1 MGARRQGKF
10 IPACAK
16 RKHGLGVGLSA
27 HKKGTFAIMRGRVLN
42 YGIIGLFAVLLG
54 FAIWQA
60 QFLRFNY
67 DFEAFFPQD
76 DEVLDFYNFFRQQ
89 FEPDD
94 NFVIVALPSP
104 AGSVFDTTF
113 LQRID
118 RLTHRLDS
126 SVPYVLEAQS
136 ITTLKRPIIAAGT
149 VLELP
154 AVHLHNAEKL
164 RKDSIKLASDPR
176 VVDRLLSG
184 DLQSVAIVLK
194 TEKRLSLQDAYAMR
208 DSIYTAVEEGQFK
221 QVRYAGRS
229 FYQSVLADKAKE
241 EFIFYTALSAAIVFI
256 ILILLFKKFW
266 GVFIALMSVLTSMG
280 LFIGFLALIGRE
292 LDPMSNLF
300 PILMIIVG
308 ISDVIHI
315 MSKYIDEQNK
325 GIGRKRAIQ
334 VTIREVGLATFLT
347 SATTAIGFA
356 SLLTSNILPIR
367 TFGATAA
374 AGVFI
379 AYGSIITLTP
389 ALISLFEVHNI
400 IRTKRKRSFWD
411 SLMQRFFWFSY
422 RQQRAIWV
430 GAIVFIGICILG
442 ISQVSTDTHLSNS
455 FPRHDKVRADF
466 QFLETDFGGV
476 RNMEFAILPQD
487 SLTMN
492 NHAVLLATATLE
504 EQLQTY
510 PSLSSPISPATVYRT
525 LHQASKGD
533 NPAYYTVPDDASTF
547 TRLQRYAARAPAS
560 AMNVL
565 QSEDGKY
572 GRLTMK
578 FTDVGSDSSKALRK
592 DITAWIGQNIDTS
605 LVQFEI
611 TGTALLF
618 DKNSDYVRDSM
629 ISGLGLAFLI
639 VSLLMALL
647 FRNWKM
653 VVISLIPNII
663 PLLVSGAL
671 IGYLG
676 IELDAATSIIFAIA
690 FGIAVD
696 DTIHFLSK
704 FKLELNKG
712 QKIVHAIRTTFRES
726 GKAITLTTIIL
737 FFGFMILISSSYPP
751 TFYVGLLISIT
762 LLSALIADLL
772 LIPVLIYTFMGKD
785 KPN

>member
-1 MGARRQGKF
+1 
-10 IPACAK
+10 
-16 RKHGLGVGLSA
+16 
-27 HKKGTFAIMRGRVLN
+27 MRGKWLN
-42 YGIIGLFAVLLG
+42 YGVIGIFALLLG
-54 FAIWQA
+54 MAAWQIPN
-60 QFLRFNY
+60 LRFNY

-76 DEVLDFYNFFRQQ
+76 DEVLDFYNFFREQ

-94 NFVIVALPSP
+94 NFVILGIPSP
-104 AGSVFDTTF
+104 TGSVFDTTF
-113 LQRID
+113 LQQVD
-118 RLTHRLDS
+118 QLTIQLGDDVPHVLD
-126 SVPYVLEAQS
+126 AQS
-136 ITTLKRPIIAAGT
+136 ITSLKRPLIAAGT
-149 VLELP
+149 AMEIP
-154 AVHLHNAEKL
+154 AVHLHDADKL
-164 RKDSIKLASDPR
+164 RKDSVKLAQDPR
-176 VVDRLLSG
+176 VIDRLLSN

-208 DSIYTAVEEGQFK
+208 DAIYAAVDKVGFEEVKYG
-221 QVRYAGRS
+221 GRS
-229 FYQSVLADKAKE
+229 LYQSVLADKAKE
-241 EFIFYTALSAAIVFI
+241 EFIFYTIISALIVFL

-266 GVFIALMSVLTSMG
+266 GVFIALISVLTSMG

-325 GIGRKRAIQ
+325 GIDRKRAIRI
-334 VTIREVGLATFLT
+334 TIREVGLATFLT

-367 TFGATAA
+367 TFGLTAA
-374 AGVFI
+374 AGVFL

-389 ALISLFEVHNI
+389 ALISLFEVEQI
-400 IRTKRKRSFWD
+400 IRKKRKRSFWD
-411 SLMQRFFWFSY
+411 SLMQRMFWFTY
-422 RQQRAIWV
+422 RQQKAIWIG
-430 GAIVFIGICILG
+430 GAVFIGLCIIG
-442 ISQVSTDTHLSNS
+442 ITQVSTDTHLSNA
-455 FPRHDKVRADF
+455 FPRDDKVRDDF
-466 QFLETDFGGV
+466 SFLETDFGGV
-476 RNMEFAILPQD
+476 RNMELAILPQEGYSMTD
-487 SLTMN
+487 QDI
-492 NHAVLLATATLE
+492 LLATARVE
-504 EQLQTY
+504 DHLQTY
-510 PSLSSPISPATVYRT
+510 PSVSSPISPATLYRT
-525 LHQASKGD
+525 LHQASRGD
-533 NPAYYTVPDDASTF
+533 NPAYYTVPDDKRTF
-547 TRLQRYAARAPAS
+547 SRLQRYAKKAPSEALTI
-560 AMNVL
+560 L

-572 GRLTMK
+572 GRLTLK

-592 DITAWIGQNIDTS
+592 QVNQWISNNIDS
-605 LVQFEI
+605 SQVQFEI

-618 DKNSDYVRDSM
+618 DKNSDYVRNSM
-629 ISGLGLAFLI
+629 VSGLGLAFLI

-653 VVISLIPNII
+653 VLISLVPNVV

-712 QKIVHAIRTTFRES
+712 QTITHAIRTTFRES
-726 GKAITLTTIIL
+726 GKAITLTTVIL

-751 TFYVGLLISIT
+751 TFYVGLLIGIT
-762 LLSALIADLL
+762 LVSALVADLL
-772 LIPVLIYTFMGKD
+772 LIPVMIYALMGKE
-785 KPN
+785 KK